1 MCNILF
7 NCMFTLH
14 ILNTKMV
21 ATGLTSEDR
30 ENKEKKERKE
40 KAQGEGE

>member
-21 ATGLTSEDR
+21 ATGLTSEHR
-30 ENKEKKERKE
+30 ENKGKRKE